1 MREATDEIHNE
12 LAIESVPGVSM
23 QERLV
28 VANWALNNLTDI
40 DDSRETLEYIKQEAA
55 MKFDIAMGNGGKT
68 FKELAAKRNIIAKK
82 IGLQRQKTCIVQIFT
97 LDSVWDATT

>member
-1 MREATDEIHNE
+1 
-12 LAIESVPGVSM
+12 
-23 QERLV
+23 
-28 VANWALNNLTDI
+28 
-40 DDSRETLEYIKQEAA
+40 

-97 LDSVWDATT
+97 LDSV